1 MAILFITH
9 DLGVV
14 AEMADTVVV
23 MRHGRV
29 VETGPA
35 ARVLGAPEAPYTQTL
50 LAAMPRLDVA
60 APVYRQRSAR

>member
-1 MAILFITH
+1 MAILFVTH

-14 AEMADTVVV
+14 AEMADDVVV

-29 VETGPA
+29 IEAGPA
-35 ARVLGAPEAPYTQTL
+35 KRLLVAPEAPYTREL

-60 APVYRQRSAR
+60 APVYRERAAS